1 MLLLKNILRLVK
13 KTLGLVDTSSN
24 LPEWQAV
31 ELTFFAPWSST

>member
-1 MLLLKNILRLVK
+1 MLLLKNIFGLVK

-31 ELTFFAPWSST
+31 KLTFFEPFL